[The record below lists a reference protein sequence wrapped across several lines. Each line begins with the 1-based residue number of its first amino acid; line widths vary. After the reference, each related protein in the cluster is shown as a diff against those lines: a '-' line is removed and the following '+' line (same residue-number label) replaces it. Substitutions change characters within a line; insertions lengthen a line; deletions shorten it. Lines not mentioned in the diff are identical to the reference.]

1 MLYTPANPGSYDPD
15 LGRFEYFWVDHQ
27 PFLLSCGYKLRPRYD
42 PAWVPSWKH
51 KDIPWYLCEDS
62 NGLVVGAAISL
73 CYTFFKTCLTT
84 VVQKDNVL
92 DATRVKDNVKV
103 VLKRVFSDS
112 DEIRIAL
119 YLSSVEMTSDPRNR
133 TVPILDVISLPGDKY
148 VLLVMPFLRVFNTPP
163 FHCRSEVVEAFR
175 QLLQVCILEYSLQR

>member
-27 PFLLSCGYKLRPRYD
+27 LFLLSCGYKLRPRYD

-92 DATRVKDNVKV
+92 DANIGELSYPIYMCH
-103 VLKRVFSDS
+103 VLVLGLITWSPLNHAPLIGSGWPRYIFT
-112 DEIRIAL
+112 IAL
-119 YLSSVEMTSDPRNR
+119 VIAAAF
-133 TVPILDVISLPGDKY
+133 ILDRVIVLPIDK
-148 VLLVMPFLRVFNTPP
+148 LRVRFGAKNRIEP
-163 FHCRSEVVEAFR
+163 EAAFGNVNAD
-175 QLLQVCILEYSLQR
+175 LPAGTAAG